1 MRVSV
6 CDRKMWERHTH
17 RQTDRKTEN
26 YKCCWLSVI
35 TCVRVRVRV
44 RVIGREPENGHCSV
58 TDNVNM
64 CKCIS
69 VRVWVCA
76 YFWECMGV
84 CVCVRVCERER
95 IGACKCVLKPKVKKV
110 KKNSRASAFEK
121 KNEKLWIGEKVE
133 ATIFFSIEQ
142 KKWKPGQE
150 TEKVTKLFRFHSETF
165 FRENDRIIGN
175 DPD

>member
-1 MRVSV
+1 MSKQVSEQRTEIWNDQEWKLPLSKKQKLESVPRSRFWARESKLGWESDRKNCWCAWEWV

-26 YKCCWLSVI
+26 YKCCWLSVN
-35 TCVRVRVRV
+35 TCVRVRVRVRV

-84 CVCVRVCERER
+84 CVCVRVCVCARERE
-95 IGACKCVLKPKVKKV
+95 
-110 KKNSRASAFEK
+110 
-121 KNEKLWIGEKVE
+121 
-133 ATIFFSIEQ
+133 
-142 KKWKPGQE
+142 
-150 TEKVTKLFRFHSETF
+150 
-165 FRENDRIIGN
+165 
-175 DPD
+175 